1 MGGDAVL
8 SVIVPVFNEGESV
21 RQALDSIAAALTGTD
36 HEIVAV
42 DDASTDGSREILASI
57 PGVRLVAHGD
67 NCGYGAS
74 LKDGIRAARG
84 DTLAIIDADGTYPAG
99 RIPEMHAL
107 LKDFAMVVG
116 AREPLPRFNRLA
128 KTMLGLLVWVLT
140 RKRVPDLNSG
150 LRAFRR
156 DTAERFMHLLP
167 DGYSFT
173 TTLTIGCLVNHLPV
187 RYLPIRYLPRVGTS
201 KIRPVRDFFN
211 FALLIVRLVTYFK
224 PLEVYLPAS
233 FALFLA
239 GAAVGL
245 YSLVVYHRV
254 MDVTTVIFMVFAF
267 QVALLGLLADI
278 IIRKR

>member
-1 MGGDAVL
+1 ML
-8 SVIVPVFNEGESV
+8 SVIVPVYNERESAGAV
-21 RQALDSIAAALTGTD
+21 LDGIAAALAGVD
-36 HEIVAV
+36 HEILAV
-42 DDASTDGSREILASI
+42 DDASTDGSREEIAAR
-57 PGVRLVAHGD
+57 PGVRLLSHGE

-84 DTLAIIDADGTYPAG
+84 GALAIIDADGTYPAD
-99 RIPEMHAL
+99 RIPAMLGL
-107 LKDFAMVVG
+107 LGEFAMVVG

-128 KTMLGLLVWVLT
+128 KAMLGALVWLLT

-150 LRAFRR
+150 LRLFRR
-156 DTAERFMHLLP
+156 ETAERFMHLLP

-187 RYLPIRYLPRVGTS
+187 RYLPIRYHPRVGKS

-233 FALFLA
+233 FALLLA

-254 MDVTTVIFMVFAF
+254 MDVTTVIFIVFAL

>member
-8 SVIVPVFNEGESV
+8 SVIVPVFNERESI
-21 RQALDSIAAALTGTD
+21 RQVLDGIAAPLEGTD
-36 HEIVAV
+36 HEIIAV
-42 DDASTDGSREILASI
+42 DDASTDGSSGLLASL
-57 PGVRLVAHGD
+57 PGIRVIAHEE

-84 DTLAIIDADGTYPAG
+84 DALAIIDADGTYPAE
-99 RIPEMHAL
+99 RITEMLSL
-107 LKDFAMVVG
+107 LGKFPMVVG

-128 KTMLGLLVWVLT
+128 KAMLGLLVWLLT
-140 RKRVPDLNSG
+140 RKHVPDLNSG
-150 LRAFRR
+150 LRLFRR

-173 TTLTIGCLVNHLPV
+173 TTLTIGCLVNHIPV
-187 RYLPIRYLPRVGTS
+187 RYLPIRYRPRIGTS

-233 FALFLA
+233 FALFAA
-239 GAAVGL
+239 GGAVGL
-245 YSLVVYHRV
+245 YSLVVNHRV
-254 MDVTTVIFMVFAF
+254 MDVTTVILIVFAF